1 MPKFSASLLASS
13 TLMSEVNLKGII
25 KLLTFSDP
33 IASAAMTAV
42 KAESMPLQTWQVAT
56 LACLDYPLPS
66 KCHQI
71 PIHPVLLLG

>member
-33 IASAAMTAV
+33 IASDAMTAV
-42 KAESMPLQTWQVAT
+42 RAESMP
-56 LACLDYPLPS
+56 PEE
-66 KCHQI
+66 
-71 PIHPVLLLG
+71 PINTPGNLFLFI